1 MADPID
7 QMTGLIGITVA
18 AGVVSKVADS
28 MFPTNR
34 GQSEPRTPRKTKKSG
49 TKKSGMNNY
58 ERNLHKSVF
67 GK

>member
-1 MADPID
+1 MSDTID

-34 GQSEPRTPRKTKKSG
+34 PQSRPVQKKTKKSG
-49 TKKSGMNNY
+49 SKTNGMNSY

-67 GK
+67 GH